1 LRQRAEFQATGRIEA
16 TCRIS
21 VNGKTD
27 NGQLFNFLIM
37 WVLLGIISSFILGI
51 YDLFKKSALENNPV
65 MPVLFLASLTS
76 ALIFLPLILISSG
89 AAPDQTG
96 ALWYVPPV
104 SSREH
109 LLIFLKSVLVG
120 TSWVLSYF
128 ALRNLPI
135 TIVTPI
141 RASSPLWTLVGAL
154 VIFGERLSP
163 LQWAGITVTIVSY
176 YLFSLAGKKE
186 GITFQKNKWVFF
198 IFLATIIGAASGLYD
213 KFLISNIERMAV
225 QAWFSIY
232 LIPVLLPLTL
242 FIWFRNRNKNIRFFW
257 TPAIPLIGL
266 TLTLSDYSYFYAL
279 SFEDSLISILAV
291 LRRSS
296 VLISFTAGAFL
307 FREINLTRKS
317 VVLAGILIGVFLI
330 ILGS

>member
-1 LRQRAEFQATGRIEA
+1 
-16 TCRIS
+16 
-21 VNGKTD
+21 
-27 NGQLFNFLIM
+27 M
-37 WVLLGIISSFILGI
+37 WVLPGIISSFLLGI
-51 YDLFKKSALENNPV
+51 YDLLKKSALQNNLV
-65 MPVLFLASLTS
+65 MPVLFLSSLTS

-89 AAPDQTG
+89 TG
-96 ALWYVPPV
+96 PESACAIWYVHPV

-120 TSWVLSYF
+120 SSWVLSYF
-128 ALRNLPI
+128 ALRHLPI

-154 VIFGERLSP
+154 IIFGESLTP
-163 LQWAGITVTIVSY
+163 LQWLGITVTIGSY
-176 YLFSLAGKKE
+176 YLFSLAGGKE
-186 GITFQKNKWVFF
+186 GINFQTNKWVLF
-198 IFLATIIGAASGLYD
+198 IFLATIAGAGSGLYD
-213 KFLISNIERMAV
+213 KFLINNIERMSV

-232 LIPVLLPLTL
+232 LIPVLLLPTV
-242 FIWFRNRNKNIRFFW
+242 IVWYKTREKKIPFFW
-257 TPAIPLIGL
+257 KPAIPLIGI

-279 SFEDSLISILAV
+279 SFDDSLISILAV

-317 VVLAGILIGVFLI
+317 LVLAGILIGVFFI